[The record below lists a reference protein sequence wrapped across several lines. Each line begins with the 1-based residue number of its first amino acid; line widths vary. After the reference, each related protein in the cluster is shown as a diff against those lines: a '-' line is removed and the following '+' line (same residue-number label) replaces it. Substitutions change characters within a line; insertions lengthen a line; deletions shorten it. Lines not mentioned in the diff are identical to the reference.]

1 MTNEFSKATEA
12 ARPGEWKTRTTA
24 IGGVLGALTGAG
36 AAYLFVK
43 SGGVQGKSRVKPDA
57 LLAVGISVLAL
68 LQQISR
74 MGDD

>member
-1 MTNEFSKATEA
+1 MTAQFSDTTEA

-24 IGGVLGALTGAG
+24 IGGVLGAVVGAG

-57 LLAVGISVLAL
+57 LLAVGVSVLGL

-74 MGDD
+74 MGED

>member
-1 MTNEFSKATEA
+1 MTTQFSDTTEA

-36 AAYLFVK
+36 AAYMFVK

-57 LLAVGISVLAL
+57 LLAIGISVLAL

-74 MGDD
+74 MGDE

>member
-1 MTNEFSKATEA
+1 MTAQFSEGTEA
-12 ARPGEWKTRTTA
+12 TRANEWKTRTTA

-43 SGGVQGKSRVKPDA
+43 SGGMQGKSRVKPDA
-57 LLAVGISVLAL
+57 LLAVGVSVLGL

-74 MGDD
+74 MGED

>member
-1 MTNEFSKATEA
+1 MTTQFSEATEA
-12 ARPGEWKTRTTA
+12 ARPGKWRTRTTA
-24 IGGVLGALTGAG
+24 MGGVLGALTGAG

-74 MGDD
+74 MGDE

>member
-1 MTNEFSKATEA
+1 MTTQFSDTTEA

-43 SGGVQGKSRVKPDA
+43 SGGVQGKSHIKPDA
-57 LLAVGISVLAL
+57 LLAVGVSVLGL

>member
-1 MTNEFSKATEA
+1 MTNQFAPTTEA
-12 ARPGEWKTRTTA
+12 ARPGDWKNRTTA
-24 IGGVLGALTGAG
+24 IGGALGAVVGAG

-43 SGGVQGKSRVKPDA
+43 SGGVQGRSRVKPDA
-57 LLAVGISVLAL
+57 LLAVGISVLGL

>member
-1 MTNEFSKATEA
+1 MTTQFSEAAEA

-36 AAYLFVK
+36 AAYMFVK

-57 LLAVGISVLAL
+57 LLAIGISVLAL

>member
-1 MTNEFSKATEA
+1 MTTQFSEATEA
-12 ARPGEWKTRTTA
+12 ARPGKWKTRAMA
-24 IGGVLGALTGAG
+24 IGGVLGAAAGAG

-74 MGDD
+74 MGDE

>member
-1 MTNEFSKATEA
+1 MTTQLSETTEV
-12 ARPGEWKTRTTA
+12 ARPGAWQLRATA

-36 AAYLFVK
+36 AAYLFMK
-43 SGGVQGKSRVKPDA
+43 SGGEGQSRVKPDA

-74 MGDD
+74 MGDE

>member
-1 MTNEFSKATEA
+1 MTTQFSEATEA
-12 ARPGEWKTRTTA
+12 ARPGKWKTRTMTL
-24 IGGVLGALTGAG
+24 GGALGALTGAG

-74 MGDD
+74 MGDE

>member
-1 MTNEFSKATEA
+1 MTMQFSEATEA
-12 ARPGEWKTRTTA
+12 ARPGEWKTCTTA
-24 IGGVLGALTGAG
+24 IGGVLGALMGAG

-57 LLAVGISVLAL
+57 LLAIGISVLGL

>member
-1 MTNEFSKATEA
+1 MTAQFSDSTEA
-12 ARPGEWKTRTTA
+12 ARPGQWQTRTTL

-43 SGGVQGKSRVKPDA
+43 SGGVQGRSRVRPDA
-57 LLAVGISVLAL
+57 LLAVGVSVLGL

>member
-1 MTNEFSKATEA
+1 MPATKA
-12 ARPGEWKTRTTA
+12 ARPGEWKMRATA
-24 IGGVLGALTGAG
+24 LGGVLGALTGAG

-43 SGGVQGKSRVKPDA
+43 SGGAQGKSRVKPDA

-74 MGDD
+74 MGDE

>member
-1 MTNEFSKATEA
+1 MTTEFSKATAA
-12 ARPGEWKTRTTA
+12 ARPGAWKTRATV
-24 IGGVLGALTGAG
+24 IGGVLGAATGAG

-43 SGGVQGKSRVKPDA
+43 SGGVRGQSRVKPDA

-74 MGDD
+74 MGDE

>member
-1 MTNEFSKATEA
+1 MTTQFSTTTEA
-12 ARPGEWKTRTTA
+12 ARPAEWKMRTTA

-74 MGDD
+74 MGDE

>member
-1 MTNEFSKATEA
+1 MTIEFSKATAA
-12 ARPGEWKTRTTA
+12 ARPGEWQTRATA
-24 IGGVLGALTGAG
+24 IGGVLGAVTGAV

-43 SGGVQGKSRVKPDA
+43 SGGVQGQSRVKPDA

-74 MGDD
+74 MGDE